1 MWLHALSI
9 KPLDRRYRE
18 TLINSQVTGPSHTA
32 QADTG
37 HIHSTLIGGA
47 VDGPGMRFVLFMS
60 GCQMRCLYC
69 HNPDSWDR
77 QGGTIRTVDDIIAEI
92 GKYSLF
98 LKAAGG
104 LTVSGG
110 EPLVQAEFVHE
121 VMRRCKQEYG
131 LHTALDT
138 NGLLAKNFPDDWFD
152 VVDLVLLDIK
162 QIDPEKHKQLTTA
175 PLQPVLDFAKR
186 MSAMGKPMWVRY
198 VLVPGY
204 TDDVA
209 DIERLA
215 DFVCTLKNVEKVEIL
230 PFHKMGEYKWK
241 EMGIR
246 YELADTQ
253 PPSDEVIDRVRQQ
266 LEARGLLTVA

>member
-1 MWLHALSI
+1 MTQFTPSTPTPTL
-9 KPLDRRYRE
+9 PLTEGGDKVAS
-18 TLINSQVTGPSHTA
+18 LI
-32 QADTG
+32 G
-37 HIHSTLIGGA
+37 HVHSTLIGGA

-121 VMRRCKQEYG
+121 VMRRCKMEYG

-138 NGLLAKNFPDDWFD
+138 NGLLAKNLPDDWFD

-162 QIDPEKHKQLTTA
+162 QIDPDKHKLLTSA
-175 PLQPVLDFAKR
+175 PIQPVLDFANR
-186 MSAMGKPMWVRY
+186 LSTIGKPMWVRY
-198 VLVPGY
+198 VLVPGH

-209 DIERLA
+209 DVERLA
-215 DFVCTLKNVEKVEIL
+215 EFICTLNNVEKVEIL

-241 EMGIR
+241 ELGIR
-246 YELADTQ
+246 YELADTL
-253 PPSDEVIDRVRQQ
+253 PPSDEVIDRVRKQ
-266 LEARGLLTVA
+266 LEAHGLLTVA

>member
-1 MWLHALSI
+1 MAN
-9 KPLDRRYRE
+9 
-18 TLINSQVTGPSHTA
+18 INKHTIGQPPTVQV
-32 QADTG
+32 DTG
-37 HIHSTLIGGA
+37 HVHSTIVGGA

-77 QGGTIRTVDDIIAEI
+77 QGGTQRTVDDVIAEI

-138 NGLLAKNFPDDWFD
+138 NGLLAKKLSDDWFD

-162 QIDPEKHKQLTTA
+162 HIDPKKHKRLTSA
-175 PLQPVLDFAKR
+175 HLEPVIEFAQR
-186 MSAMGKPMWVRY
+186 RARMGKPTWIRY

-204 TDDVA
+204 TDDVN
-209 DIERLA
+209 DVERLA
-215 DFVCTLKNVEKVEIL
+215 TFVSSLKNVERVEIL
-230 PFHKMGEYKWK
+230 PFHKMGEFKWK
-241 EMGIR
+241 EVGAR
-246 YELADTQ
+246 YALTETPAPTPELV
-253 PPSDEVIDRVRQQ
+253 ERVKKQF
-266 LEARGLLTVA
+266 EAHGLLAVT

>member
-1 MWLHALSI
+1 MSRFMHSTPTI
-9 KPLDRRYRE
+9 P
-18 TLINSQVTGPSHTA
+18 NSEGGCGIVST
-32 QADTG
+32 TG
-37 HIHSTLIGGA
+37 HVHSTLVGGA

-77 QGGTIRTVDDIIAEI
+77 QGGTVRTVDDVIDEI

-131 LHTALDT
+131 LHIALDT
-138 NGLLAKNFPDDWFD
+138 NGLLAKNLPDEWFD

-162 QIDPEKHKQLTTA
+162 QIDPEKHKHLTSA

-186 MSAMGKPMWVRY
+186 MSTIGKPMWVRY
-198 VLVPGY
+198 VLVPGE
-204 TDDVA
+204 TDDVG
-209 DIERLA
+209 DVDRLA
-215 DFVCTLKNVEKVEIL
+215 DFVCTLKNVEQVEVL
-230 PFHKMGEYKWK
+230 PFHKMGEYKWR
-241 EMGIR
+241 ELGVH

-253 PPSDEVIDRVRQQ
+253 PPSEEVVDRVRKQF
-266 LEARGLLTVA
+266 ESRGLLTII